1 MFTASQIADFHENR
15 LKTAA
20 EIGVR
25 SSLINYDKKGT
36 DVKQQQSGTNNDENA
51 LFALRSGHRYGSF
64 SSSRI
69 EVYVFL
75 KRIAKNTGTVDLGG
89 G

>member
-1 MFTASQIADFHENR
+1 M
-15 LKTAA
+15 
-20 EIGVR
+20 R

-89 G
+89 GKACLLVPLHYCRKVLHEAHQ